1 MAAPRG
7 QATFADVFAVAEFR
21 ALFLAQLVSVA
32 GDQLARVALSI
43 LVFERTDSAGWAAAT
58 YALTFLPDLLGGPL
72 LSGLAD
78 RFPRR
83 RVMVCA
89 DLARV
94 VLVAAMAVPGMS
106 LPLVAGL
113 LVCVQMLNSPWG
125 AARAALLP
133 QVLAGERFV
142 VGTAVFS
149 MVTQT
154 AQVLGF
160 ALGGLIVAWLGPGG
174 ALAVDAV
181 TFAVSAAVVRFGV
194 TSRPVPERPES
205 SGSPKKPGWAK
216 ELRAGTAL
224 VLCDRELR
232 ALVALACVS
241 GFYIAGEAV
250 AAPYAAAIGGGAA
263 SVGLLFASYAVGNVT
278 GMALLARVPHAQRTQ
293 LLRPLAVLACAPL
306 MACAL
311 NPGLGVTLALW
322 FCSGAA
328 GAYNLTASTLFV
340 QAVPDARR
348 GQAFGLAVTALRV
361 AQGIGVVLAGITAEH
376 LPPHQVVAIAGALG
390 VLAAIGAGLSWNKAN
405 SASRGFAR
413 ASDMI

>member
-1 MAAPRG
+1 MAASRG
-7 QATFADVFAVAEFR
+7 RPTFADVFAIAEFR

-43 LVFERTDSAGWAAAT
+43 LVFERTNSAGWAAAT

-106 LPLVAGL
+106 LPLVAAL

-133 QVLAGERFV
+133 QVLTGERFV
-142 VGTAVFS
+142 VGSAVFS

-194 TSRPVPERPES
+194 TSRPVPELT
-205 SGSPKKPGWAK
+205 GAPKKPGWVH

-224 VLCDRELR
+224 VLCDKELR

-250 AAPYAAAIGGGAA
+250 AAPYAAALGGGAA

-278 GMALLARVPHAQRTQ
+278 GMALLARVPPDRRTR

-306 MACAL
+306 MVCAL
-311 NPGLGVTLALW
+311 NPGLGVTLVLW

-361 AQGIGVVLAGITAEH
+361 AQGAGVVLAGITAEH

-390 VLAAIGAGLSWNKAN
+390 VLAATGAGLSWN
-405 SASRGFAR
+405 R
-413 ASDMI
+413 ATVVSPGRVT

>member
-1 MAAPRG
+1 
-7 QATFADVFAVAEFR
+7 
-21 ALFLAQLVSVA
+21 
-32 GDQLARVALSI
+32 
-43 LVFERTDSAGWAAAT
+43 
-58 YALTFLPDLLGGPL
+58 
-72 LSGLAD
+72 
-78 RFPRR
+78 
-83 RVMVCA
+83 MVGT
-89 DLARV
+89 DLARM

-133 QVLAGERFV
+133 QVLIGERFV
-142 VGTAVFS
+142 LGTAVFS

-154 AQVLGF
+154 AQVVGF
-160 ALGGLIVAWLGPGG
+160 ALGGLIVAWLGPSG
-174 ALAVDAV
+174 ALGVDAAS
-181 TFAVSAAVVRFGV
+181 FAVSAIVVRWGV
-194 TSRPVPERPES
+194 RYRPAPGFLGTRE
-205 SGSPKKPGWAK
+205 KPGWAT

-224 VLCDRELR
+224 VLGDRELR

-250 AAPYAAAIGGGAA
+250 AAPYAAALGGGAA

-278 GMALLARVPHAQRTQ
+278 GMALLTRVPQARRVR

-306 MACAL
+306 MGCAV

-340 QAVPDARR
+340 QAVPDSRR

-361 AQGIGVVLAGITAEH
+361 AQGLGVVLAGVTAEH

-390 VLAAIGAGLSWNKAN
+390 VLAATGAGLAWKR
-405 SASRGFAR
+405 ASLASGKFTR
-413 ASDMI
+413 ASDVIEPLEVNHSRGSITAD

>member
-1 MAAPRG
+1 
-7 QATFADVFAVAEFR
+7 
-21 ALFLAQLVSVA
+21 
-32 GDQLARVALSI
+32 
-43 LVFERTDSAGWAAAT
+43 
-58 YALTFLPDLLGGPL
+58 
-72 LSGLAD
+72 
-78 RFPRR
+78 
-83 RVMVCA
+83 
-89 DLARV
+89 

-149 MVTQT
+149 MVTQS

-160 ALGGLIVAWLGPGG
+160 ALGGLVVAWLGPGG
-174 ALAVDAV
+174 ALVVDAA
-181 TFAVSAAVVRFGV
+181 TFAVSAAVVRFGL
-194 TSRPVPERPES
+194 TSRPSPECP
-205 SGSPKKPGWAK
+205 GTPKKPSWAT

-224 VLCDRELR
+224 VLRDKELR
-232 ALVALACVS
+232 SLVALACVS

-278 GMALLARVPHAQRTQ
+278 GMALLARVPQAQRTQ

-306 MACAL
+306 MICAL

-348 GQAFGLAVTALRV
+348 GQAFGLAVTALRG

-390 VLAAIGAGLSWNKAN
+390 VLAATGAGLSWNRAN
-405 SASRGFAR
+405 SASRGFAPV
-413 ASDMI
+413 SDMI